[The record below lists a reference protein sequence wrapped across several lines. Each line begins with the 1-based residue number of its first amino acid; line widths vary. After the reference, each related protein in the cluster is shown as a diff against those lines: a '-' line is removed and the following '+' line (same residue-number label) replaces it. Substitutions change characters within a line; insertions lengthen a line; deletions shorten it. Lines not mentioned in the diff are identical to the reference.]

1 MKRKWTTVLLV
12 LWSIFSL
19 KTALAQTY
27 APAVNYAAQ
36 LQPVG
41 LAKGDFN
48 EDGKTDI
55 VLTNAGSST
64 LSLFLGNG
72 NGTVGNAISIA
83 VGANPISVVAA
94 DFNGDGHL
102 DLAVS
107 LGTSQSFQILFG
119 IGNGTFQAP
128 VSVPIPGTVHFAS
141 GQIVQGDFNGDR
153 KPDLAIATDLGV
165 AVFLNDGAG
174 GFRESTVVEPSA
186 NIANVMVADVNGD
199 GKPDLVGTESTF
211 DVNGNTSGT
220 VFVSR
225 GSGDGTFQP
234 AIQITQFSGT
244 PAGIA
249 AGDLNNDGLIDLV
262 VSNSGGVIDGSG
274 GGVGGPF
281 CTPRICLPVD
291 NPPPPVPITVPG
303 NIITLLQQPDATFVS
318 SASLTDDRS
327 PGDVE
332 LADLNGDGRLDIIE
346 ASTSAAELLLYQN
359 QGSGSFSAPKSL
371 SLPLSAAS
379 VLPVSLSNTV
389 ALDLAATL
397 PGGNEMALFVNQGAN
412 TLSLTSS
419 ANPSLVGQP
428 VTLSATVQPSFAVS
442 ISGSVIF
449 ADGANTLG
457 SSPVSPSGV
466 STLTTSFGTVGTHSI
481 VAVYS
486 GSPALVGGSSAALSQ
501 QVNAATATVSLASS
515 GNPSVFGQA
524 ITLNISVTAGG
535 SGSIPTGTVNVLD
548 GGSIIFT
555 GVLDSSGKAADAVS
569 TLSLGTHT
577 LTARYLG
584 DTNYGPATSAPI
596 TQTVNKSNAAVN
608 LSSAINPSVFGQG
621 LSFAVAVAASG
632 GTGIPTGTVTL
643 NDTGVSL
650 GSTALDGSGSASFAG
665 ITLAAGSHFLTAT
678 YAGDQNFA
686 GGLSGPLTQLV
697 NKANSS
703 TSLATTPNPS
713 GFGQPVQLSATVAAL
728 APATGF
734 PTGSVVFSDGVNQL
748 GSAVL
753 ANGKA
758 SLSVSSLGTGSHS
771 LTAAYGGDA
780 NFNPSAAQGANSV
793 SQNVG
798 KNSVAVTIS
807 ASPNPSNFG
816 QVVTLTANFSTV
828 GGGSGSPTGT
838 VSFSDGTI
846 SLGSSPI
853 VGGVATLGVASLAP
867 GSHNVL
873 GAYSGDNNF
882 SAATSSALSVL
893 VNKLITTTALTSSMN
908 PTTNASSL
916 VLNAAV
922 TANVKTPSGSV
933 ALFDGGQQLTA
944 SQLDSSGRASF
955 PISNLSSGTHNF
967 SAAYSGDVDSAASL
981 STLKEVVVDSHSSV
995 TLTSSAN
1002 PQLAGAPVIF
1012 LATAIPALGGQ
1023 VTTGMVTFTDGQRVL
1038 ASVPVAN
1045 SVASLTTKALSVG
1058 QHSILA
1064 SYQEGS
1070 VPGPFDGISS
1080 ALVETIDAPPVNS
1093 ADFTLSLQA
1102 QKSTLNAGQTFATQ
1116 ITLTPLNGLTG
1127 HVRTICLGAPRGAT
1141 CSINPEQGT
1150 FDGSKP
1156 ISAHLIITTT
1166 GPQSAAYRGT
1176 QQGSNNSPQPKRR
1189 TGMGGTATLQLGILP
1204 AALLGFVFLPRAK
1217 RKAQYAAVLSVL
1229 ALSLTGCGSDM
1240 SARGPQPTPP
1250 GSYTLIVQSQSGSI
1264 THSQSLQLVVR

>member
-55 VLTNAGSST
+55 ILTNAGSST

-72 NGTVGNAISIA
+72 DGTVGNAISIA

-94 DFNGDGHL
+94 DFDGDGHL

-107 LGTSQSFQILFG
+107 LGTSQSFQVLFG

-128 VSVPIPGTVHFAS
+128 VSVPIPGTVHFTS

-165 AVFLNDGAG
+165 AVFLNNGTG
-174 GFRESTVVEPSA
+174 GFREASVVEPAAS
-186 NIANVMVADVNGD
+186 IANLVVADVNGD

-211 DVNGNTSGT
+211 DVNGNSAGN
-220 VFVSR
+220 VFISR
-225 GSGDGTFQP
+225 SSGDGTFQ
-234 AIQITQFSGT
+234 AASQIIEFSGT

-249 AGDLNNDGLIDLV
+249 VGDLNNDGLIDLV
-262 VSNSGGVIDGSG
+262 VSNSGGVIGGSDGGAG
-274 GGVGGPF
+274 G

-291 NPPPPVPITVPG
+291 GPPPIPPTIVPG
-303 NIITLLQQPDATFVS
+303 QIILLLQQADATFTTS
-318 SASLTDDRS
+318 TTLSDDRN

-346 ASTSAAELLLYQN
+346 ASSSVAELLLYQN
-359 QGSGSFSAPKSL
+359 QGSGSFSAPTTL
-371 SLPLSAAS
+371 SLPVTAAS

-397 PGGNEMALFVNQGAN
+397 PVGNEVALFVNQGAN

-419 ANPSLVGQP
+419 ANPSLVGGP
-428 VTLSATVQPSFAVS
+428 VTLSATVHPSFAVS

-486 GSPALVGGSSAALSQ
+486 GSPALVGGSSAVLSQ

-524 ITLNISVTAGG
+524 VSLNISVAAGG

-548 GGSIIFT
+548 SGSIIFT
-555 GVLDSSGKAADAVS
+555 GVLDSSGKAVDTVS

-577 LTARYLG
+577 LTARYSG

-621 LSFAVAVAASG
+621 LSFAVAVSASG
-632 GTGIPTGTVTL
+632 GSGIPTGTVTL
-643 NDTGVSL
+643 NDAGVSL

-686 GGLSGPLTQLV
+686 GGVSGPVTQIV

-703 TSLATTPNPS
+703 TSLTTSPNPS
-713 GFGQPVQLSATVAAL
+713 GFGQPVQLSATVGAL

-753 ANGKA
+753 VNGKA

-780 NFNPSAAQGANSV
+780 NFNPSGAQGANSV
-793 SQNVG
+793 TQNVG

-807 ASPNPSNFG
+807 ASPNPSTFG
-816 QVVTLTANFSTV
+816 QIVTLTANFSTAA
-828 GGGSGSPTGT
+828 GGSVSPTGS

-853 VGGVATLGVASLAP
+853 VGGVATLSVTSLAP
-867 GSHNVL
+867 GSHSVV

-882 SAATSSALSVL
+882 SAAASSVLSVL
-893 VNKLITTTALTSSMN
+893 VNKLLTTTALTSSMN

-916 VLNAAV
+916 VLNAVV
-922 TANVKTPSGSV
+922 TANGKTPSGSV

-944 SQLDSSGRASF
+944 SQLDSSGRTSF

-1002 PQLAGAPVIF
+1002 PQLAGAPVTF
-1012 LATAIPALGGQ
+1012 VATATPALGGQ

-1064 SYQEGS
+1064 SFQEGS
-1070 VPGPFDGISS
+1070 LPGPFDGISS
-1080 ALVETIDAPPVNS
+1080 ALVETIDASPVNS
-1093 ADFTLSLQA
+1093 ADFTLTLQA
-1102 QKSTLNAGQTFATQ
+1102 QKSTLKAGQTFATQ
-1116 ITLTPLNGLTG
+1116 ITLTPVNGLTG
-1127 HVRTICLGAPRGAT
+1127 QVRTICLGAPRGAT

-1156 ISAHLIITTT
+1156 ISARLLVTTT

-1176 QQGSNNSPQPKRR
+1176 AQGSNNSPQPKRR

-1217 RKAQYAAVLSVL
+1217 RKARCVAVLSVL